1 MKFDAA
7 GMQFGDAP
15 TDYIYYKSS
24 VESLNQALGGG
35 IRGGLLVQLL
45 ADPGHG
51 KTTLALDFIAQAQ
64 QTAKIIDV
72 TVGKTSRPINALF
85 VDLERT
91 FDPAYAEAIGVDLTK
106 LVVYKPQIV
115 EQALPQIEDMLRRGL
130 QVVVFDSVPAM
141 VTKDEFEKEITDP
154 ERMAGSAGLL
164 TRWLRRLVGV
174 VDSAQALFIFVNQ
187 YRANISPMARTM
199 KKPYGPYSLRYS
211 AGVIIEL
218 VRLKTEDDLITIQ
231 ATVTKSKQGV
241 TGNRTEYQMR
251 QGKGLAADLDL
262 LTLALEAGIVKK
274 AGSWYEYNGIKA
286 QGLSSAATTFDLAE
300 IRTKVLEGD
309 THV

>member
-1 MKFDAA
+1 MKFDGT
-7 GMQFGDAP
+7 GMQFGDTP
-15 TDYIYYKSS
+15 VDYTYYRSS
-24 VESLNQALGGG
+24 IESLNQALGGG

-64 QTAKIIDV
+64 PTAKVIEIP
-72 TVGKTSRPINALF
+72 VGKAVRQANALF

-91 FDPAYAEAIGVDLTK
+91 FDPAYAEAIGVDLSK
-106 LVVYKPQIV
+106 LIVYKPQIV
-115 EQALPQIEDMLRRGL
+115 EQALPQIEAMLRQGL

-174 VDSAQALFIFVNQ
+174 VDAAQALFIFVNQ
-187 YRANISPMARTM
+187 YRANISPMARTI

-211 AGVIIEL
+211 AGVILEL
-218 VRLKTEDDLITIQ
+218 VRLRTEDELITIQ

-241 TGNRTEYQMR
+241 TGNRTEYIMR

-274 AGSWYEYNGIKA
+274 AGSWYEYEGTKA
-286 QGLSSAATTFDLAE
+286 QGLSAAAATFDLAE
-300 IRTKVLEGD
+300 LRKKVIEGD
-309 THV
+309 AHV

>member
-1 MKFDAA
+1 M
-7 GMQFGDAP
+7 GFGDAP
-15 TDYIYYKSS
+15 VDYTYYRSS

-64 QTAKIIDV
+64 PTAATIEV
-72 TVGKTSRPINALF
+72 TVGKSTRQVNALF

-91 FDPAYAEAIGVDLTK
+91 FDPAYAAAIGVDTSK
-106 LVVYKPQIV
+106 LVVYKPSIV
-115 EQALPQIEDMLRRGL
+115 EQALPQIEGLLRQGL
-130 QVVVFDSVPAM
+130 QIVVFDSVPAM
-141 VTKDEFEKEITDP
+141 VTKDEFDKEISDP

-164 TRWLRRLVGV
+164 SRWLRRLVGL
-174 VDSAQALFIFVNQ
+174 VDTAQALFIFVNQ

-211 AGVIIEL
+211 SGIIIEL
-218 VRLKTEDDLITIQ
+218 VRLKTEDQLTTVQ

-241 TGNRTEYQMR
+241 TGNRTEYMMR

-262 LTLALEAGIVKK
+262 LSLALEAGIIKK
-274 AGSWYEYNGIKA
+274 AGSWYEYNGTKA
-286 QGLSSAATTFDLAE
+286 QGLSAAAELFDLAD
-300 IRTKVLEGD
+300 IRSKVIGGQQ
-309 THV
+309 

>member
-1 MKFDAA
+1 VKFDSS
-7 GMQFGDAP
+7 GMGFGDAP
-15 TDYIYYKSS
+15 VDYTYYRSS

-64 QTAKIIDV
+64 PTAATIEV
-72 TVGKTSRPINALF
+72 TVGKSTRQVNALF

-91 FDPAYAEAIGVDLTK
+91 FDPAYAAAIGVDTSK
-106 LVVYKPQIV
+106 LVVYKPSIV
-115 EQALPQIEDMLRRGL
+115 EQALPQIEGLLRQGL
-130 QVVVFDSVPAM
+130 QIVVFDSVPAM
-141 VTKDEFEKEITDP
+141 VTKDEFDKEISDP

-164 TRWLRRLVGV
+164 SRWLRRLVGL
-174 VDSAQALFIFVNQ
+174 VDTAQALFIFVNQ

-211 AGVIIEL
+211 SGIIIEL
-218 VRLKTEDDLITIQ
+218 VRLKTEDQLTTVQ

-241 TGNRTEYQMR
+241 TGNRTEYMMR

-262 LTLALEAGIVKK
+262 LSLALEAGIIKK
-274 AGSWYEYNGIKA
+274 AGSWYEYNGTKA
-286 QGLSSAATTFDLAE
+286 QGLSAAAELFDLAD
-300 IRTKVLEGD
+300 IRSKVIGGQQ
-309 THV
+309 